1 MVTFKLNKIWIL
13 SAFLLLSA
21 AAVAQNN
28 KPTHAAGPAHSH
40 KANHGGTVKS
50 AGDYHIELVDKQNQ
64 YIIYLLDA
72 GERPI
77 SLKGVTGLA
86 ILRDGDRTVLTQT
99 LTPTFN
105 THFVL
110 QTNGTAHSAVIINF
124 MVNNQNITAKFEK
137 SSTGSSAM
145 NFFCPQKC
153 TGSNSNIAGVCA
165 KCGTA
170 LLDRRLLAK
179 E

>member
-1 MVTFKLNKIWIL
+1 MITYKHHKIWIL
-13 SAFLLLSA
+13 AVLLLLSTA
-21 AAVAQNN
+21 TIAQNN
-28 KPTHAAGPAHSH
+28 KPTHAAGPAHAH

-50 AGDYHIELVDKQNQ
+50 AGDYHIELVDRKDQ
-64 YIIYLLDA
+64 YYIYLLDA
-72 GERPI
+72 SEHAV

-86 ILRDGDRTVLTQT
+86 ILRDGDRTVHTQT

-110 QTNGTAHSAVIINF
+110 QTKGVAHSAVIINF

-137 SSTGSSAM
+137 GSTGASAM

-153 TGSNSNIAGVCA
+153 TGSDSNIAGVCP

>member
-1 MVTFKLNKIWIL
+1 MITFRLNKIWLL
-13 SAFLLLSA
+13 SAFLLLGVA
-21 AAVAQNN
+21 ALAQDT
-28 KPTHAAGPAHSH
+28 KPSHASGPAHAH
-40 KANHGGTVKS
+40 KSNHGGVVKS
-50 AGDYHIELVDKQNQ
+50 AGDYHIELVTKSNQ
-64 YIIYLLDA
+64 YLIYLLDA
-72 GERPI
+72 GEHPI

-86 ILRDGDRTVLTQT
+86 ILRDGDRTVHTQT

-110 QTNGTAHSAVIINF
+110 HTNGTAHSAVIVNF

-137 SSTGSSAM
+137 TGSSAM
-145 NFFCPQKC
+145 IFFCPQKC
-153 TGSNSNIAGVCA
+153 TGSDSNIAGICP

-170 LLDRRLLAK
+170 LADRRLLAK